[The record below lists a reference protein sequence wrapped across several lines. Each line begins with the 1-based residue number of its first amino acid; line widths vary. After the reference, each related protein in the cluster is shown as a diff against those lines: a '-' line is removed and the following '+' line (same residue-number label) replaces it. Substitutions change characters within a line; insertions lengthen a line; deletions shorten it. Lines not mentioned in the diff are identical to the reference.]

1 LSQDREMLLKR
12 ARELLEE
19 RKQLRQR
26 IRQIEAELKV
36 ISYVTKTAI
45 SLNNNGEIRETP

>member
-1 LSQDREMLLKR
+1 MLLKR

-19 RKQLRQR
+19 LKQMKTRKK
-26 IRQIEAELKV
+26 QIMAELKV
-36 ISYVTKTAI
+36 ISYATKTAI